1 MSFGP
6 PPSMPPGPATVA
18 EPTGNRHG
26 PHGSGGAGRKS
37 RRKLLIGLLAVIL
50 AGALG
55 TGGWLFW
62 GRNGKGSDASAQAP
76 APQGPLDVRETVE
89 KKPASTSGKMAFR
102 FSVDDMK
109 PGEHVEMPGMWATD
123 RILAKGINKTLV
135 GLSIGTDAAPGDE
148 KWRLAL
154 DGPICGYTRH
164 VTGDNRTAVLFRAN
178 DWAEE
183 ALCNQVGFVDLDDG
197 RLIWTERFP
206 VSEVGRE
213 PGAGTGTEMDRPS
226 VTLTHATVA
235 VTWGG
240 GTIGYDMDKGAT
252 RWSTTAAAP
261 CQDAGAAGGRGL
273 IVREECWSG
282 DESLPAGSSQSV
294 TYRLRKLDPATGKAL
309 WTYSAAKG
317 VRYLSVPSTDPA
329 VVAVSGGE
337 VEITDLISL
346 DDRGR
351 NRATISLRN
360 GAYVADCAYGD
371 YLVIDDCPTI
381 AVGRQQ
387 VFIRSKDQVEK
398 RQTSNWI
405 IGFDLATGE
414 TTKKFDSGQGALLY
428 PVRMSGD
435 RLLALR
441 LSEDHVTPNALVA
454 LDPETDEEEPYLYF
468 EVPFEG
474 RLLTAVKQNDF
485 VVQNGRLFFGAK
497 AADGPPDAKSK
508 QWLYLVLGIGSSA
521 PQTS

>member
-6 PPSMPPGPATVA
+6 PPSMQPTSAPQPESPRRGRRVSRTV
-18 EPTGNRHG
+18 
-26 PHGSGGAGRKS
+26 
-37 RRKLLIGLLAVIL
+37 LLGVLAVAL
-50 AGALG
+50 VAVLG
-55 TGGWLFW
+55 TGSWLLW
-62 GRNGKGSDASAQAP
+62 GGSGKGPSSQG
-76 APQGPLDVRETVE
+76 QGPLDVRETVE
-89 KKPASTSGKMAFR
+89 KQPASTSGEMAPR
-102 FSVDDMK
+102 FSSDVK
-109 PGEHVEMPGMWATD
+109 PGEHVAMPGMWATD

-135 GLSIGTDAAPGDE
+135 GLSIGSTAAPGDE
-148 KWRLAL
+148 KWKLTL

-178 DWAEE
+178 GWAEE

-240 GTIGYDMDKGAT
+240 GTMGYDMGKGTT

-261 CQDAGAAGGRGL
+261 CQDAGAAGGRAL

-282 DESLPAGSSQSV
+282 DESLPVGSSQSV
-294 TYRLRKLDPATGKAL
+294 TYRLRKVDPASGKAL

-329 VVAVSGGE
+329 VIAVSGGE
-337 VEITDLISL
+337 IEITDLISL
-346 DDRGR
+346 NDRGR
-351 NRATISLRN
+351 NRATISLRH
-360 GAYVADCAYGD
+360 GAYVADCAYSD

-405 IGFDLATGE
+405 IGFDLATGGDHQE
-414 TTKKFDSGQGALLY
+414 VRLRTGSPALPGAHERR
-428 PVRMSGD
+428 PPAR
-435 RLLALR
+435 
-441 LSEDHVTPNALVA
+441 
-454 LDPETDEEEPYLYF
+454 
-468 EVPFEG
+468 
-474 RLLTAVKQNDF
+474 
-485 VVQNGRLFFGAK
+485 
-497 AADGPPDAKSK
+497 AAAE
-508 QWLYLVLGIGSSA
+508 
-521 PQTS
+521 